1 MTIKDVAQAAG
12 VSPGTVSKV
21 LKNYPGISEATAGK
35 VRQAV
40 RDLGYIPNSMA
51 SALSSKEARGIGL
64 YICINDRTQQ
74 IDEIDMNYL
83 LGAFAKTEELG
94 LNPVTIF
101 DQTLMAFT
109 AEELPAVFRS
119 RGLSTI
125 VIFGLNKNDEKM
137 ISFLQDERFR
147 FVIVDAP
154 YQDEHRSSVSIDHEQ
169 GQYEVAKEVLQQGQK
184 VLYLAGKK
192 DGYVTDERLR
202 GIRKAA
208 GEADAQLEVV
218 YAEFSEQKAYE
229 IVREKTGFDVYVCAS
244 DLMALG
250 ARRALWEKGLKRTVT
265 GFDGIRLLAYAA
277 PDVLTCKQD
286 FQEIGKAAVS
296 EAARLLKGEEGR
308 KVILPHEITTVTMK

>member
-1 MTIKDVAQAAG
+1 MTIKEVAQAAG

-21 LKNYPGISEATAGK
+21 LKNYPGISETTVNK

-64 YICINDRTQQ
+64 YICINDRIQQ

-83 LGAFAKTEELG
+83 LGAFARSEELG

-101 DQTLMAFT
+101 DQTLAPFT

-125 VIFGLNKNDEKM
+125 IVFGLNKNDQKM
-137 ISFLQDERFR
+137 ISFLQDERYR
-147 FVIVDAP
+147 FVVIDAP
-154 YQDEHRSSVSIDHEQ
+154 YQDKTHTCISIDHEQ
-169 GQYEVAKEVLQQGQK
+169 GQYEVAKAVLQKGQK

-192 DGYVTDERLR
+192 DGYVTDPRLR
-202 GIRKAA
+202 GIHRAA
-208 GEADAQLEVV
+208 EECGAELEIA

-229 IVREKTGFDVYVCAS
+229 VVREKDDKDVYVCAS